1 MGCKEMEDY
10 PYPEKGTGEGS
21 QSSHSE
27 GSDKCG
33 CSANPCGGPFKA
45 PDEIKLDPR
54 APNMTALLEVV
65 AITVEERVR
74 QLMNYYGLPIPESK
88 ENIQVD
94 LSGPTPKVYTMG
106 KMGWKEPEAG
116 DPLAGA
122 VIEQLA
128 GLKPEDVER
137 IEVISTKDGIPPE
150 VLKRIEKIGMAM
162 ADKLGKDRFDIV
174 TIVEDGKGNVAT
186 KRTEYIKS
194 NPVRPELKKDKPYL
208 VKKESFQQK
217 LERKRTLHKPEAAKK
232 LEAPK
237 KVKRGNLN
245 FRELDPVENRRVYIF
260 PGNHRVIVENACRLA
275 ITDSGV
281 HRLETTTGEK
291 HIIPAGWL
299 QIKIN
304 APAWSF

>member
-10 PYPEKGTGEGS
+10 PYPEKETGEGS
-21 QSSHSE
+21 LSSHSE

-33 CSANPCGGPFKA
+33 CSANPCGGPYSK
-45 PDEIKLDPR
+45 EEVKLDPR
-54 APNMTALLEVV
+54 APNMTALLEAV

-88 ENIQVD
+88 ENIQ
-94 LSGPTPKVYTMG
+94 GH
-106 KMGWKEPEAG
+106 
-116 DPLAGA
+116 
-122 VIEQLA
+122 
-128 GLKPEDVER
+128 
-137 IEVISTKDGIPPE
+137 
-150 VLKRIEKIGMAM
+150 
-162 ADKLGKDRFDIV
+162 
-174 TIVEDGKGNVAT
+174 VAT

-237 KVKRGNLN
+237 KAKRGNLN
-245 FRELDPVENRRVYIF
+245 FRELDPVENRRVYVF